1 LKENKSNKKII
12 LKPILNKLNS
22 PSSIKSTIEFIN
34 KVKDKIDLLYID
46 PSENFGDSHRQQQQQ
61 QTNFDIKIIFPSE
74 KADYIILNN
83 IEELENL
90 SLKYFKTPSTFLEKK
105 EHDSNLKQD
114 LEDKQ
119 STKKQIGVHK
129 KVNSNKDIEEIKTI
143 SEKGAN
149 FVIIEVEDWKI
160 IPLENTIASL
170 QNTNTEIFALAK
182 SVEEVETLFTVL
194 ELGVDGII
202 IETEDEEEIIKIKN
216 IIRKNFFNIRP
227 AKILEIKD
235 IGIGERVCI
244 DTVSILSEGEGML
257 IGNKSNF
264 LFLVHNESIGSSFTS
279 PRPFRVNAGAVHC
292 YTITPDG
299 TTKYLSELES
309 GSQVLIVNSKGL
321 TRTVSVGRSKI
332 ETRPLRLF
340 KAICEDEVGT
350 IIVQNAET
358 IRFLDKNE
366 GILPVTHAQ
375 IGDEILV
382 FSRKSSGRHFGMEVA
397 DEYILEK

>member
-1 LKENKSNKKII
+1 MKENKNSKKII
-12 LKPILNKLNS
+12 LKPALKKLNS
-22 PSSIKSTIEFIN
+22 TSSIKSTIEFMN

-46 PSENFGDSHRQQQQQ
+46 PSENFGNIQQQEQD
-61 QTNFDIKIIFPSE
+61 QTNFNIKTIFPSE
-74 KADYIILNN
+74 KADYIIFNN
-83 IEELENL
+83 IKEMEDF
-90 SLKYFKTPSTFLEKK
+90 SLNYFKTLSAFQEK
-105 EHDSNLKQD
+105 EYESSLKLD
-114 LEDKQ
+114 LEDNQHALKQ
-119 STKKQIGVHK
+119 FGIHK

-149 FVIIEVEDWKI
+149 FVIIDVEDWKI
-160 IPLENTIASL
+160 IPLENIIASL
-170 QNTNTEIFALAK
+170 QKTHTEIFALAK

-202 IETEDEEEIIKIKN
+202 IETESEEDIIKIKN
-216 IIRKNFFNIRP
+216 FIRKIFFNITP

-244 DTVSILSEGEGML
+244 DTVSMLTEGEGML

-264 LFLVHNESIGSSFTS
+264 LFLVHNESIGSSYTS

-340 KAICEDEVGT
+340 KAVCENEVGT

-366 GILPVTHAQ
+366 GILPVTHAK

-397 DEYILEK
+397 DEYILER